1 MPRLSVSPDGTI
13 TAIYS
18 DELIGLNRLGEVEI
32 ERASNVEPI
41 SVLVEPGAQ
50 ERGRATRQR
59 AGWQAI
65 MADGTVLP
73 VCETRE
79 AALALEVEYLERKLF
94 NSDKPAR

>member
-18 DELIGLNRLGEVEI
+18 DELVGLNRLGEVEI

-41 SVLVEPGAQ
+41 TVLVEH
-50 ERGRATRQR
+50 ATRRR